1 MKKRIVLLTLLIMLS
16 LLFGCTNLINNE
28 IYNKSYNAT
37 IDIQEF
43 EDLVVAATEKAS
55 PAVVGVSS
63 YEGNLISG
71 MVLSS
76 TGSGVIYSCEAIMKD
91 GTVESDCSK
100 TLDTNNKV
108 EEYKYLVVTNR
119 HVIESKSLQSKVKV
133 YIGEENAKIDAQV
146 LGYDDKIDI
155 AVISFYYT
163 KYIQP
168 LEFADSELIERGNFA
183 IAIGNPN
190 GYEYYGS
197 ATFGIISYPK
207 RYMSDDTNGDGIADW
222 DSEYIQHDVAI
233 NPGNSG
239 GALINLKGELIGINT
254 LKLVS
259 DDIDNMGFAIPSN
272 LVKELVEILEKGESP
287 KRFTLGISIYE
298 VDVLLNKEDYVEG
311 SVPDIILPENI
322 KYGLYV
328 ESVDSDGLASGRLQ
342 AGDIILEFNG
352 VKITRTAEFRA
363 ELGKI
368 MTGEVAIIK
377 VYRNG
382 QEVEVKILF

>member
-43 EDLVVAATEKAS
+43 ENLVVAATEKAS

-71 MVLSS
+71 MMLSS

-100 TLDTNNKV
+100 TLDTNNKI

-322 KYGLYV
+322 KYGLYI
-328 ESVDSDGLASGRLQ
+328 ESVDSEGLASGRLQ
-342 AGDIILEFNG
+342 AGDIIIEFNG